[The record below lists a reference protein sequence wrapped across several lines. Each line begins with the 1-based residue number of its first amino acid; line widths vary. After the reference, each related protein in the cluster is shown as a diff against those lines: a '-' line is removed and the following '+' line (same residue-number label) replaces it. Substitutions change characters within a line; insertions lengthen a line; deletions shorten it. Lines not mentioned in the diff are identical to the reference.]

1 MKKKPTLEDAM
12 EELAQLVKR
21 LEDDQLPLEK
31 ALDLFEQGIKLSK
44 HCHKC
49 LEEAEKKI
57 KILTEDDSGEP
68 LLTDWTNE

>member
-12 EELAQLVKR
+12 EELAQLVKQ

-44 HCHKC
+44 YCHKC
-49 LEEAEKKI
+49 LDEAEKKI
-57 KILTEDDSGEP
+57 KILTADDKGEP
-68 LLTDWTNE
+68 LITDWDNE